1 MTDVVVIL
9 GSKSDKEVAKKAIEI
24 FDRFGIEYTITVA
37 SAHRT
42 PARLAEI
49 IDNAHKSGV
58 KVFIAIAG
66 LSAHLPG
73 VVASSTIKPVI
84 GVPVNSALDGIDA
97 LLSIAQMPTG
107 IPVSCVGIGRGDNAA
122 ILASQIIAVENRE
135 LEEKLIAYRKEL
147 IERIEVDAKNLLDE
161 LVPAESS

>member
-9 GSKSDKEVAKKAIEI
+9 GSKSDKEVAKKAIKI
-24 FDRFGIEYTITVA
+24 FDQFGIEYAITVA

-49 IDNAHKSGV
+49 IDNAHKNGV

-73 VVASSTIKPVI
+73 VARSVDRQGRRRPR
-84 GVPVNSALDGIDA
+84 
-97 LLSIAQMPTG
+97 Q
-107 IPVSCVGIGRGDNAA
+107 IPVQPRRID
-122 ILASQIIAVENRE
+122 QISWMTITR
-135 LEEKLIAYRKEL
+135 
-147 IERIEVDAKNLLDE
+147 
-161 LVPAESS
+161 